1 MELYI
6 MDTNFVMVGTVDVFE
21 SLIWTDR
28 YQECGDVQI
37 DMKVLDSDLLIQEYY
52 LYSKDSVHTMIIEQ
66 RLTKTDSDDGDVLTV
81 KGRSLESILD
91 RRVIWGSKTI
101 SGNLQTAIQ
110 TLLNECII
118 SPTNADRKISN
129 FKFTASTDTRIT
141 PLTIDSTALY
151 GDNLYDVICTLCSDN
166 GIGFKVILDAD
177 NNFVFSLYKGIDR
190 TYEQTDVTVVV
201 FSPKLDNITATS
213 FLESK
218 KLLKNVAFV
227 AGGTNTDNSR
237 TITSV
242 GSGTGLARRE
252 MFSDAS
258 GIATTDDDGNAI
270 ASSTYLSE
278 ITTQG
283 TSDLE
288 DNTEINTLTGTIE
301 ATGVFIYGKDF
312 QMGDIVEV
320 TDKYGNDSESYI
332 SEVIMSQS
340 TDDGFSI
347 IPSFEA
353 IDDGAVL

>member
-37 DMKVLDSDLLIQEYY
+37 VMKVLESDLLTQEYY

-66 RLTKTDSDDGDVLTV
+66 RLTKTDSDDGDVLTI

-141 PLTIDSTALY
+141 SLTIDSTALY

-166 GIGFKVILDAD
+166 DIGFKVILDTS
-177 NNFVFSLYKGIDR
+177 NNFVFSLYKGI
-190 TYEQTDVTVVV
+190 
-201 FSPKLDNITATS
+201 
-213 FLESK
+213 
-218 KLLKNVAFV
+218 
-227 AGGTNTDNSR
+227 
-237 TITSV
+237 
-242 GSGTGLARRE
+242 
-252 MFSDAS
+252 
-258 GIATTDDDGNAI
+258 
-270 ASSTYLSE
+270 LS
-278 ITTQG
+278 
-283 TSDLE
+283 
-288 DNTEINTLTGTIE
+288 
-301 ATGVFIYGKDF
+301 
-312 QMGDIVEV
+312 
-320 TDKYGNDSESYI
+320 
-332 SEVIMSQS
+332 
-340 TDDGFSI
+340 
-347 IPSFEA
+347 
-353 IDDGAVL
+353 